1 MEIEISQ
8 ANDVPIYRQ
17 IINQMHYLVAMGLL
31 TADEALPSIRSLAVE
46 LGVSPNTI
54 VKAYEELEAQGVL
67 RRRRGRGTFVSPA
80 RAQLADAQRRHTIE
94 QKIDALLAEA
104 QRLHLRPAALL
115 ELMHRRQSILT
126 HASSPPHAAFAASL
140 ADPSVP

>member
-46 LGVSPNTI
+46 LGVSTQHDR
-54 VKAYEELEAQGVL
+54 E
-67 RRRRGRGTFVSPA
+67 
-80 RAQLADAQRRHTIE
+80 
-94 QKIDALLAEA
+94 
-104 QRLHLRPAALL
+104 
-115 ELMHRRQSILT
+115 
-126 HASSPPHAAFAASL
+126 SL
-140 ADPSVP
+140 